1 MVFSEAPFP
10 VWDTTLGSSL
20 LAALAPQLVYLVF
33 LCWTSHV
40 LFKLKSMEERV
51 SVNTSLNVK
60 AAWENSIWYFGQLII
75 FGGGGIGHLWEM
87 VNHGSLTAI
96 ILISPWS
103 HNISCQCR
111 VSEFFFAVQE
121 WVAIQMNMSIITWT
135 AVKGL
140 QHWHQTKFTIFR
152 CCLFKFYTYHDS
164 LGAQGGGRVCS
175 LSLLDNFCFCVAEVR
190 SDCPD
195 LLMCK

>member
-10 VWDTTLGSSL
+10 VWDTTLGCSL
-20 LAALAPQLVYLVF
+20 LAALVPSQLVYLVF
-33 LCWTSHV
+33 LCLTSHV
-40 LFKLKSMEERV
+40 LFKLKSMQERV

-60 AAWENSIWYFGQLII
+60 VALENSIWYFGQVITSGGGEGW
-75 FGGGGIGHLWEM
+75 GGGGHPWQM
-87 VNHGSLTAI
+87 VKHGSLTTI
-96 ILISPWS
+96 NLISPWS

-140 QHWHQTKFTIFR
+140 QHWHQTKFTIF
-152 CCLFKFYTYHDS
+152 T
-164 LGAQGGGRVCS
+164 VS
-175 LSLLDNFCFCVAEVR
+175 LSFI
-190 SDCPD
+190 PI
-195 LLMCK
+195 MTP

>member
-10 VWDTTLGSSL
+10 VWDTTLGCSL
-20 LAALAPQLVYLVF
+20 LAALAPRLVYLVF
-33 LCWTSHV
+33 LCLTSHV

-51 SVNTSLNVK
+51 SVDTSLNVK
-60 AAWENSIWYFGQLII
+60 VACENSIWYFGQLII
-75 FGGGGIGHLWEM
+75 FGEGGRGGGGIGHLWEM
-87 VNHGSLTAI
+87 VKHGSLTAI

-140 QHWHQTKFTIFR
+140 QHWHQTKFTIF
-152 CCLFKFYTYHDS
+152 T
-164 LGAQGGGRVCS
+164 VS
-175 LSLLDNFCFCVAEVR
+175 LSFI
-190 SDCPD
+190 PI
-195 LLMCK
+195 MTP